1 MEGTLCLRVPS
12 TFDRIP
18 RDLQHLDYSSA
29 FFYKCTDDWLLN
41 DLPRLSFLDVYAK
54 LKNWHV
60 LFEFEQPD
68 QHCKIQQHRNL
79 QAQVLCKCYQ
89 SFEQHSSEDFRST
102 WDYLSWTY
110 QWQYRNF
117 NLCRSCFSHPWLGMT
132 FLHTPSL
139 SCFDSSHQ

>member
-54 LKNWHV
+54 LKN
-60 LFEFEQPD
+60 
-68 QHCKIQQHRNL
+68 
-79 QAQVLCKCYQ
+79 
-89 SFEQHSSEDFRST
+89 
-102 WDYLSWTY
+102 
-110 QWQYRNF
+110 
-117 NLCRSCFSHPWLGMT
+117 
-132 FLHTPSL
+132 
-139 SCFDSSHQ
+139 